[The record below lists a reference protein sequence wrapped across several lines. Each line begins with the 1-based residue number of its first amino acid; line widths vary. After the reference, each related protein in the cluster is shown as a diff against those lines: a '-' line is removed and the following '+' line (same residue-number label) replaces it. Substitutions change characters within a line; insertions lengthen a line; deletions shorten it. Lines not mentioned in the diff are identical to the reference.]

1 MKLRTD
7 FLIVRK
13 MKLYRFKTFTTSY
26 YFPDVPKGKKWL
38 YGLYSAYGGKI
49 SRLYWLLFRKI
60 SFVRWLNAVD
70 TQKVSFPYSE
80 ICKMVG
86 GNALMSFNMGSPG
99 PLQKISII
107 GYDKTTKKKFFAK
120 YSQKPKA
127 IELTR
132 NEIQIYKLLAGSSL
146 VPLLYDSEVT
156 NQYAFLKAEYVDGK
170 RPRQFFFYEETFKLC
185 MKLKE
190 FRLSDAVLSKDN
202 LILSLS
208 HGDFCPWNMLEEGN
222 NIRLIDWEQAKD
234 RPLGFD
240 LFTYIAQVTN
250 LLTPEITLVQAIE
263 NHKNYIERFFNS
275 CGVSNWMPYLKAF
288 AVETKAFKLMKGNP
302 EIAARYDCLLNL

>member
-1 MKLRTD
+1 
-7 FLIVRK
+7 

-26 YFPDVPKGKKWL
+26 YFPDVPKEKKWL

-49 SRLYWLLFRKI
+49 SRLYWLLFKNI

-70 TQKVSFPYSE
+70 THKVSFPYKE

-107 GYDKTTKKKFFAK
+107 GYDKTAEKKFFAK

-127 IELTR
+127 IELTK
-132 NEIQIYKLLAGSSL
+132 NEIQIYRLLADSGL
-146 VPLLYDSEVT
+146 VPILYDYNVT
-156 NQYAFLKAEYVDGK
+156 DKYAFLKAEFIDGH
-170 RPRQFFFYEETFKLC
+170 RPYQSFFNEETFKLC
-185 MKLKE
+185 MKLKDYHISE
-190 FRLSDAVLSKDN
+190 IKYSNDN
-202 LILSLS
+202 LLLSLS
-208 HGDFCPWNMLEEGN
+208 HGDFCPWNMLEKEN
-222 NIRLIDWEQAKD
+222 HIRLIDWEQAKD

-250 LLTPEITLVQAIE
+250 LLSPEITLVQAIE
-263 NHKNYIERFFNS
+263 NHKNYIERFFHS
-275 CGVSNWMPYLKAF
+275 CGVSDWKPYLRAF
-288 AVETKAFKLMKGNP
+288 AIETKAFKLMKGSS
-302 EIAARYDCLLNL
+302 EIAERYDCLL